1 VVARGADHT
10 CRLEAAGQLYFGL
23 TPHEK
28 PSQFERTV
36 QALIY
41 TAVVQALVALEKLI
55 ATRIGEWHSY
65 GEWTEVSQ
73 WLAAVTSALALGF
86 IVTTATNHD
95 LVHGALRKRKLTTR
109 TSHPGEWFTIFSDYS
124 EFIVLH
130 LKDKSSVH
138 GWPSMWPAT
147 SEKGHF
153 LLAHATRTLPDS
165 DQGISQSH
173 ALVINVADVVFVEF
187 TTPKLHA

>member
-1 VVARGADHT
+1 MVESGIPGQRMCPTLGAQAMPQISTEVVALLQYLAPGFLVT
-10 CRLEAAGQLYFGL
+10 WLYFGL

-65 GEWTEVSQ
+65 GEWTEDGS
-73 WLAAVTSALALGF
+73 
-86 IVTTATNHD
+86 
-95 LVHGALRKRKLTTR
+95 
-109 TSHPGEWFTIFSDYS
+109 PFSRIIRS
-124 EFIVLH
+124 SSVLH

-138 GWPSMWPAT
+138 GWPSMWPAA

-153 LLAHATRTLPDS
+153 LLAYATRTLSDS
-165 DQGISQSH
+165 GQGISQSH

-187 TTPKLHA
+187 TAPKEHIHD